1 MSIVYLNGQ
10 YMPMEQASISPLDRG
25 FLFGDGIYE
34 VIPCFN
40 AKPVGFALHMQRMQD
55 GLAEL
60 GIKLSTTLAEWREIV
75 EQLLEANGKGNLGVY
90 LHVSRGRQPKRSHAY
105 PSEVT
110 PTVFG
115 FAFEIGDA
123 PSSNPAQVKTF
134 RAVTEQDRRWR
145 RCHIKSTALLGNIM
159 HYHQGQQRGA
169 DEVLLFNEDQQLT
182 EAASCNVFMVKDGV
196 IATPE
201 LDHQILPGITRHLL
215 LAILRKDGRFKVE
228 ERPISLDEVL
238 NADELWL
245 TSSSK
250 EVAPIVS
257 LNGEPVGNGQPGPV
271 WEQAQ
276 TLFSAHKYDY

>member
-10 YMPMEQASISPLDRG
+10 FMPMEQASISPLDRG

-34 VIPCFN
+34 VIPCFD
-40 AKPVGFALHMQRMQD
+40 AQPVGFALHIQRMQD
-55 GLAEL
+55 GLSEL
-60 GIKLSTTLAEWREIV
+60 GIKVPLTLAQWQEIV

-90 LHVSRGRQPKRSHAY
+90 LHVSRGMQPKRNHAY
-105 PSEVT
+105 PEDAT

-115 FAFEIGDA
+115 FAFDIGQA
-123 PSSNPAQVKTF
+123 PSSDPKQVRTF
-134 RAVTEQDRRWR
+134 RAVTEQDQRWR

-169 DEVLLFNEDQQLT
+169 DEVLLFNEQQQLT
-182 EAASCNVFMVKDGV
+182 EAAACNVFVVKDKV
-196 IATPE
+196 IATPV
-201 LDHQILPGITRHLL
+201 LDHQILPGITRHIL
-215 LAILRKDGRFKVE
+215 LAILRQDGGFTVE
-228 ERPISLDEVL
+228 ERAISLAEVQ

-257 LNGEPVGNGQPGPV
+257 LNGQAVGGGQPGPV
-271 WEQAQ
+271 WEQVQ
-276 TLFSAHKYDY
+276 QLFTAHKYEY